1 MSLWIAMMLTAVAS
15 PDEQVGSAATV
26 KERQALHSYG
36 QCLVQERAG
45 EARSLLA
52 MDYRDKKYGRAMTK
66 LVNSRV
72 TCPGVDV
79 PRGAYRAGGL
89 LWAGTFADWLLRRDR
104 ALNDL
109 AARTAYKPEL
119 PTIEA
124 RNAGEYMAFCV
135 VRANPAGTAAV
146 LRTDPASKEELQ
158 ALKAIG
164 PTLSACV
171 PANSK
176 SEFTRESLRALLALG
191 AWRLAMHNSGA
202 APSRQEAAR

>member
-1 MSLWIAMMLTAVAS
+1 MSVLVALMLAAVAPS
-15 PDEQVGSAATV
+15 DEQVGSAATV
-26 KERQALHSYG
+26 EERQALHAYG

-52 MDYRDKKYGRAMTK
+52 MDYRDKTYGQAMTK
-66 LVNSRV
+66 LVNSRAS
-72 TCPGVDV
+72 CPGVDV

-104 ALNDL
+104 GLDNL
-109 AARTAYKPEL
+109 AARTAFRPEL
-119 PTIEA
+119 PAIEA

-135 VRANPAGTAAV
+135 VRTNPNGTAAV
-146 LRTDPASKEELQ
+146 LRTDPASKEELV

-176 SEFTRESLRALLALG
+176 SEFTRESLRALIALG
-191 AWRLAMHNSGA
+191 AWRLAMHNAGA
-202 APSRQEAAR
+202 PATAEAAR